1 MNVSVYLLD
10 AALSGDD
17 LALKQLNDILEEHK
31 LNKMPEIKFNWR
43 DNWSQRSTSCWML
56 GKPCLYVYERFNH
69 DSREFSDKWSVEINS
84 EFENIPYNTKE
95 EAMRAAEKLFLKRLY
110 E

>member
-1 MNVSVYLLD
+1 MNVSVYLVS
-10 AALSGDD
+10 AALEGDHV
-17 LALKQLNDILEEHK
+17 ARAQLNDIFEEYK
-31 LNKMPEIKFNWR
+31 LNKIPEIKFNWR

-84 EFENIPYNTKE
+84 EFENISYNTKE
-95 EAMRAAEKLFLKRLY
+95 EAMRAAEKLFMKKLY